1 MCGIAGIVSLG
12 PRPIDP
18 GRIKPMCNA
27 LRIAGRMTPV
37 TPSFAGEKR
46 SGEGGY
52 WCGFADV
59 KFHHVNEHLPV
70 FDGPY
75 CRDELA
81 KSTFSVALGHRRLAI
96 LDLTHYGHQPM
107 SSSDCRY
114 WISYNGEVYNFPE
127 LRNDLRARGHV
138 FRTRSDTEVI
148 LHLWEEHDAG
158 CLPMLDGMFALAV
171 YDRARNLLTLARDR
185 FGVKPLYYG
194 LTGDYLLFASEIKGI
209 LASTLLRPRILR
221 EPWWST
227 FPFRISSEPKPF
239 SKTSCCSRRVSF
251 WNCRRAWE
259 RPRDRAV
266 ITAAFL
272 RPIRPWRG
280 TLSWPIRW
288 QNGSAGPS
296 SGNWS
301 ATWRS
306 DRTSLAAWTA
316 GRSWRSRAGPSADC

>member
-1 MCGIAGIVSLG
+1 
-12 PRPIDP
+12 
-18 GRIKPMCNA
+18 
-27 LRIAGRMTPV
+27 MTPV
-37 TPSFAGEKR
+37 TPSFAREKKR

-127 LRNDLRARGHV
+127 LRDDLRARGHV

-209 LASTLLRPRILR
+209 LASTLLRPRISASPGGVLFLSESLR
-221 EPWWST
+221 SPN
-227 FPFRISSEPKPF
+227 PFRKRLVAP
-239 SKTSCCSRRVSF
+239 
-251 WNCRRAWE
+251 
-259 RPRDRAV
+259 
-266 ITAAFL
+266 
-272 RPIRPWRG
+272 
-280 TLSWPIRW
+280 
-288 QNGSAGPS
+288 AG
-296 SGNWS
+296 
-301 ATWRS
+301 
-306 DRTSLAAWTA
+306 
-316 GRSWRSRAGPSADC
+316 